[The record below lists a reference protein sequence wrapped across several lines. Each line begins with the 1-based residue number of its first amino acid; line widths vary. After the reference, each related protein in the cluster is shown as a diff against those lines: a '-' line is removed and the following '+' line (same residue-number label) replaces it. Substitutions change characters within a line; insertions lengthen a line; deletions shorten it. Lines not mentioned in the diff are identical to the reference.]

1 MNDRDF
7 AMSILDEGRHL
18 SRLHVSLRHGRD
30 LLVYWIDEN
39 SDENGV
45 FNVAISSCSMVYM
58 REYGRG

>member
-18 SRLHVSLRHGRD
+18 SRLYVSLRHGRD

-39 SDENGV
+39 SDESGA
-45 FNVAISSCSMVYM
+45 F
-58 REYGRG
+58 

>member
-30 LLVYWIDEN
+30 LLVYWIGKD
-39 SDENGV
+39 SDGCGV
-45 FNVAISSCSMVYM
+45 IQYSL
-58 REYGRG
+58 